1 MAKPSKVARAEAKA
15 KSPWATGLATALGSS
30 FVFGPLVGA
39 GLGLAQGI
47 LAKRLR
53 DSELERSAAENET
66 VESLDASIRE
76 QLAGAKQFA
85 DTDLDAE
92 QLNNWNVR
100 RANLAKLSAHPDE
113 KVRAKAAQDLA
124 DLSTG
129 IGSFFEDVETRR
141 ETTEDTRLSLQRAA
155 VQDVAKQFRNGYE
168 GAIKKRRDLQAAAG
182 QMHRLLND
190 DGFDVNKPINRGRL
204 IDLMRSNSRTILA
217 DTADFGDALQSAGG
231 GGNLIGTVL
240 GVLGGAMKADDFK
253 FTKEE
258 WRAIASAMYDAETK
272 QFSGEMQ
279 RIEAG
284 VADLEGSAHELG
296 ILPAGYGLAQYVLGQ
311 EENFPAPLKGKGGY
325 REFSGGVGPWLG
337 GMGGPSPD
345 APRTSSGGVINDWL
359 TELENRMRA
368 RERDRN
374 SRRPTN

>member
-1 MAKPSKVARAEAKA
+1 MAKPTKAAKAEARA

-39 GLGLAQGI
+39 GLGLTQGI

-53 DSELERSAAENET
+53 DSELEKSAAESET
-66 VESLDASIRE
+66 VSALDASIQE
-76 QLAGAKQFA
+76 QIGSAGQFA
-85 DTDLDAE
+85 DTDIDQE
-92 QLNNWNVR
+92 QLKNWNTR
-100 RANLAKLSAHPDE
+100 RANLAKLAAHPDE

-129 IGSFFEDVETRR
+129 IGSFLEDVEGRR
-141 ETTEDTRLSLQRAA
+141 ENVEDTRLSLQRAA
-155 VQDVAKQFRNGYE
+155 VQDVAKQFRSGYE
-168 GAIKKRRDLQAAAG
+168 GAIKKRRELQASAG
-182 QMHRLLND
+182 QIHTLLND
-190 DGFDVNKPINRGRL
+190 ESFDVNKPINRGRL

-217 DTADFGDALQSAGG
+217 DTADFGSALQSAGG
-231 GGNLIGTVL
+231 GQGLIGSVL
-240 GVLGGAMKADDFK
+240 GLLGGAMKADDFK

-284 VADLEGSAHELG
+284 VADLEFAAHDLG
-296 ILPAGYGLAQYVLGQ
+296 ILPADYGLAQYVLGQ
-311 EENFPAPLKGKGGY
+311 EEEFPRALKGKGGY
-325 REFSGGVGPWLG
+325 RETPGMVGPWRSG
-337 GMGGPSPD
+337 AGPSD
-345 APRTSSGGVINDWL
+345 APRTSSGGVVNDWL

-368 RERDRN
+368 RNRDN
-374 SRRPTN
+374 NTRRPTN